1 MKLGNKT
8 DLREVV
14 YLCKRVYYVSDFKLY
29 YKRRGMESYKEVKE
43 A

>member
-1 MKLGNKT
+1 MKLENKT

-29 YKRRGMESYKEVKE
+29 YKRGGMESYKEGRE

>member
-1 MKLGNKT
+1 MKFKNKT

-29 YKRRGMESYKEVKE
+29 YKRGGMESYKEVRE